1 VKRTMKAIA
10 IDGHGDAGVMRYRDV
25 EMPPL
30 KPHQVRIAM
39 RACSLNYHDIL
50 TRRGMPGVR
59 TPLPMVLGCDC
70 AGVVA

>member
-1 VKRTMKAIA
+1 MKCLLTPRRFDNWSGAWKHDSRPI
-10 IDGHGDAGVMRYRDV
+10 

-30 KPHQVRIAM
+30 ADGQVRIAM

-59 TPLPMVLGCDC
+59 LPGETPSKEDR
-70 AGVVA
+70 